1 MVDKIGAIG
10 RIPSGPNDALEH
22 VRLSPSAEQ
31 ARAFDAA
38 LEHSRLTLTGDAPQ
52 KLVSSSASNPET
64 GLGGKVMAGLSDLS
78 ERLRADQ
85 RHISSLIE
93 KATVG
98 GDMAMMIK
106 ASMAVGDYQSR
117 VQLTARAVSKAA
129 TSLDQLTR
137 LQ

>member
-1 MVDKIGAIG
+1 MVDKISGVG
-10 RIPSGPNDALEH
+10 RIPVGPNDALQY
-22 VRLSPSAEQ
+22 VKPSASAEQ

-38 LEHSRLTLTGDAPQ
+38 LDQSRVAMQG
-52 KLVSSSASNPET
+52 VASPKTARADLAAVDT
-64 GLGGKVMAGLSDLS
+64 GLGGKVMAGLNGLS
-78 ERLRADQ
+78 ERMRADQ

-98 GDMAMMIK
+98 GDMTMMIK
-106 ASMAVGDYQSR
+106 ASMAVGDYQNR